1 MNKREIS
8 FNESIENMN
17 GIEDLVRL
25 WKYES
30 LRLFQDRLVFDDE
43 KKLCDDL
50 IDKISKQHSTLESS
64 ISYAQDELIKNID
77 GKLKIFY
84 EEEMNVTLVIFDRE
98 TYSSN

>member
-25 WKYES
+25 WKCDS
-30 LRLFQDRLVFDDE
+30 LRLFQDRLVLDGE
-43 KKLCDDL
+43 KKWCDDL
-50 IDKISKQHSTLESS
+50 VDKISNQHSSLESS
-64 ISYAQDELIKNID
+64 ISYAQDELVKNLN

>member
-1 MNKREIS
+1 
-8 FNESIENMN
+8 MN
-17 GIEDLVRL
+17 GLDDLVRL
-25 WKYES
+25 WAHEA
-30 LRLFQDRLVFDDE
+30 LRLFQDRLVLDDE

-50 IDKISKQHSTLESS
+50 IDKISNQHSTLESS

>member
-30 LRLFQDRLVFDDE
+30 LRLFQDRLVLDNE
-43 KKLCDDL
+43 KNGVKF
-50 IDKISKQHSTLESS
+50 SW
-64 ISYAQDELIKNID
+64 
-77 GKLKIFY
+77 
-84 EEEMNVTLVIFDRE
+84 
-98 TYSSN
+98 

>member
-30 LRLFQDRLVFDDE
+30 LRFFQDRLVLDDE
-43 KKLCDDL
+43 KKWCDDL
-50 IDKISKQHSTLESS
+50 VDKISNQHSSLESS
-64 ISYAQDELIKNID
+64 ISYAQDELVKNLN